1 MPGGAPLGAMSQSL
15 RGILLDKPYDLP
27 KKSIAETI
35 FKTILEKGIAPAL
48 AQYREIKEKRA
59 DTYQL
64 NEAEMNIYG
73 YQLLQMKKIT
83 EAIELFKL
91 NVEAFPQSSNVYDS
105 LGEAYMV
112 NGDKELAI
120 KNYVKSVELNPQNAS
135 GIEALKKLKAKTE

>member
-1 MPGGAPLGAMSQSL
+1 MSQSL

-105 LGEAYMV
+105 LGEAYMI
-112 NGDKELAI
+112 NGDNELAI
-120 KNYVKSVELNPQNAS
+120 KNYEKSVELNPQNAS

>member
-1 MPGGAPLGAMSQSL
+1 
-15 RGILLDKPYDLP
+15 
-27 KKSIAETI
+27 
-35 FKTILEKGIAPAL
+35 
-48 AQYREIKEKRA
+48 
-59 DTYQL
+59 
-64 NEAEMNIYG
+64 MNIFG
-73 YQLLQMKKIT
+73 YQLLQMKKNT

-135 GIEALKKLKAKTE
+135 GIEALKKLKSKTE